1 MGATGCG
8 KSSLVNLISRFY
20 DVDSGQVLVDGIDV
34 KDYKIK
40 DLRDKISMVL
50 QKAELFSDSIAGNIK
65 WGKPEASDEEVK
77 ESAIIAQA
85 DNFIKDIPETY
96 ENIVAERGMSLS
108 GGQRQRISIARAVL
122 KSAEI
127 MILDDSTSALDLKT
141 ESNFYEAL
149 TKAKPDCTKIII
161 AQRIASVKRANRIVI
176 LENGSICACGSHD
189 ELLKSCDIYKD
200 IYNSQM
206 GEEAKNG

>member
-1 MGATGCG
+1 
-8 KSSLVNLISRFY
+8 
-20 DVDSGQVLVDGIDV
+20 
-34 KDYKIK
+34 
-40 DLRDKISMVL
+40 
-50 QKAELFSDSIAGNIK
+50 
-65 WGKPEASDEEVK
+65 
-77 ESAIIAQA
+77 
-85 DNFIKDIPETY
+85 
-96 ENIVAERGMSLS
+96 MSLS

>member
-1 MGATGCG
+1 MLSKPDATD
-8 KSSLVNLISRFY
+8 NE
-20 DVDSGQVLVDGIDV
+20 
-34 KDYKIK
+34 IK
-40 DLRDKISMVL
+40 
-50 QKAELFSDSIAGNIK
+50 
-65 WGKPEASDEEVK
+65 EASL
-77 ESAIIAQA
+77 IAQA
-85 DNFIKDIPETY
+85 DGFINDIPDAY

-141 ESNFYEAL
+141 ESDFYDAL
-149 TKAKPDCTKIII
+149 SKAKPDCTKIII
-161 AQRIASVKRANRIVI
+161 AQRIASVKRANRIII
-176 LENGSICACGSHD
+176 LDNGAISACGSHD